1 MKNVTKIF
9 FYLIIIFNLLQT
21 KAFAYIGPAIA
32 VGTLAIISLIILS
45 ILFALIAI
53 FYVPI
58 KKIYLKFKKKND
70 TDKKL

>member
-1 MKNVTKIF
+1 MKNVIKNL
-9 FYLIIIFNLLQT
+9 FYIIIFLNLLQT
-21 KAFAYIGPAIA
+21 KVFAYIGPAIA
-32 VGTLAIISLIILS
+32 VSTLAVILLIFLS
-45 ILFALIAI
+45 ILFALITI